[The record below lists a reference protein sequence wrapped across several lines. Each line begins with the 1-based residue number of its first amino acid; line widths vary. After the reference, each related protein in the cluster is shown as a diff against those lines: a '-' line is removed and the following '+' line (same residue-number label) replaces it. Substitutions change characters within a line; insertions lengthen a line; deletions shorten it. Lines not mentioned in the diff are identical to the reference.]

1 MKNLSVFLF
10 LAIPTFCHAQAVPV
24 LSHSHV
30 NGTVVVS
37 TTVYSMMGQ
46 SVVTEFTTEAWAQ
59 VPWYKAGTFSNMY
72 VQLGDNS
79 ITNDSTFTI
88 RINGAS
94 GTESVRMSGSTV
106 LVGTD
111 SVHTDHVNS
120 GDKVDI
126 QIKSG
131 SGGTD
136 LTPYAIYFL
145 FTPDDPT
152 ANYQRWSPASP
163 NTGSINTNGN
173 QPYYS
178 NVTGLL
184 GENFYESNTYHV
196 MRTSGTFANIG
207 IYVISNARTE
217 NIPFSLKKNG
227 VNTGVSVMVN
237 AGATGLI
244 EDTTTQVNF
253 VIGDTV
259 TIELGMNNN
268 LGNDT
273 NAINKSFITMDVINT
288 GTPTSIEYAAGTD
301 GKPQNAGESWTVPF
315 EGALTYGG
323 NTYSVPALVGGTFSN
338 FCVYES
344 NNTISTVSTVK
355 FLKNFVTD
363 PNVVMTIPVNS
374 SSGTWCDNG
383 HSVTV
388 VSTDT
393 VAYITNSP
401 SGTGS
406 LSYGSIM
413 AAFSPTVQTTPVVP
427 PKTQMRGNVTIRGGS
442 TFK

>member
-1 MKNLSVFLF
+1 MKWFFPIILL
-10 LAIPTFCHAQAVPV
+10 PTTCFGQAVPV

-30 NGTVVVS
+30 NGVVVVS
-37 TTVYSMMGQ
+37 TIVYSCPGQ
-46 SVVTEFTTEAWAQ
+46 SVVGEYTTEAWAQ
-59 VPWYKAGTFSNMY
+59 VPFYKAGTFSNMY

-88 RINGAS
+88 RINGVS
-94 GTESVRMSGSTV
+94 GNEFVRMSGPTI

-111 SVHTDHVNS
+111 SVHTDHINS

-131 SGGTD
+131 SGGTS

-145 FTPDDPT
+145 FTPDDGST
-152 ANYQRWSPASP
+152 YQRWTPAGP

-184 GENFYESNTYHV
+184 GENFYESNTWHV

-207 IYVISNARTE
+207 IYVISNARIE
-217 NIPFSLKKNG
+217 DIPYTLKKNG
-227 VNTGVSVMVN
+227 ANTGVSVLVQ
-237 AGATGLI
+237 AGHTGLI

-253 VIGDTV
+253 VYGDTV
-259 TIELGMNNN
+259 TFELGMNNGN
-268 LGNDT
+268 GNDT

-288 GTPTSIEYAAGTD
+288 GVRPQIEFAAGID
-301 GKPQNAGESWTVPF
+301 GKPQNAGESWTIPF

-323 NTYSVPALVGGTFSN
+323 DSYAVPAYVAGTFSN

-344 NNTISTVSTVK
+344 NNNISTVSTVK
-355 FLKNFVTD
+355 FRKNSITD
-363 PNVVMTIPVNS
+363 ANVVMTIPINS
-374 SSGTWCDNG
+374 SSGTWCDNTNT
-383 HSVTV
+383 VTV
-388 VSTDT
+388 ASTDT

-401 SGTGS
+401 SGSGT
-406 LSYGSIM
+406 LNYGSVM
-413 AAFSPTVQTTPVVP
+413 AAFTPSAQQELAIP
-427 PKTQMRGNVTIRGGS
+427 FKEYLHGNVQLKGS
-442 TFK
+442 DYLK